1 MQAVLG
7 HPSREPVPVPP
18 RHHGTLP
25 PVITLHDGYEID
37 DDPARIDR
45 DAVWEFLSTQA
56 YWGRWR
62 ARADLETQIAVAW
75 RVLSLYEPGTGR
87 TVGFA
92 RAVSDGVSFA
102 YLADVYVHPEVRG
115 RGLGVALVRAMLDT
129 GAHMRWTLHTRDA
142 HELYRR
148 FGFSAPDETALERP
162 APPR

>member
-1 MQAVLG
+1 M
-7 HPSREPVPVPP
+7 
-18 RHHGTLP
+18 
-25 PVITLHDGYEID
+25 ITLHDGYEID

-62 ARADLETQIAVAW
+62 ARADLETQVAVAW

-102 YLADVYVHPEVRG
+102 YLAD
-115 RGLGVALVRAMLDT
+115 
-129 GAHMRWTLHTRDA
+129 
-142 HELYRR
+142 
-148 FGFSAPDETALERP
+148 
-162 APPR
+162 APPTRPPWSGPRQHGDERR